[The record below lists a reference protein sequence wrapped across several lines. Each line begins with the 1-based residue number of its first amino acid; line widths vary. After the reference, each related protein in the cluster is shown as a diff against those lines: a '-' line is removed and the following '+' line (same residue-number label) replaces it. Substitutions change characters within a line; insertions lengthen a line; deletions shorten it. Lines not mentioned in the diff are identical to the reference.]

1 MKESVEASRL
11 WIKSYQATDRDP
23 ITNRFC
29 RATGLDTP
37 SAVGTLHMLWWWV
50 LDWAQDGDIS
60 KFNAIDIADAVK
72 FQGDPNVLFK
82 ALIDAGYVVQTQ
94 TGHEIA
100 NWYKIG
106 GQIIESKKKD
116 ADRKADAREKKR
128 LKKEGLSDVQGTS
141 TGHPPDSSGKSKG
154 VPSEVHSIDKELD
167 LDKELDI
174 NKDLKI
180 NGDADPNKKSDQE
193 PNQNT
198 ETKSKQTANESKA
211 TDEAPT
217 SGKNGS
223 KGRQKPVYEPDS
235 PYMKMAVY
243 FKSKLDELAK
253 VLEVDNL
260 APKANM
266 QTWADDF
273 RKLVELDKQS
283 DKRLIMDVMDWLPK
297 HDFWRKNVLSA
308 STFRDKWT
316 TLLVEMR
323 SGKTSTSNK
332 GSGGGGRGYGNQKQE
347 IPISQDDGTAGM
359 PTTSEFDAMMKKA
372 ADLKASKLQE
382 REAFN
387 NR

>member
-1 MKESVEASRL
+1 ML

-23 ITNRFC
+23 KTRKFC

-37 SAVGTLHMLWWWV
+37 TAVGSLHMFWWWA
-50 LDWAQDGDIS
+50 LDWAPSGDIS
-60 KFNAIDIADAVK
+60 KYEAIDIAEAVHFK
-72 FQGDPNVLFK
+72 GDPEVLLQ
-82 ALIDAGYVVQTQ
+82 AMIDAEYVAKTMV
-94 TGHEIA
+94 GHEIV
-100 NWYKIG
+100 NWHEIG
-106 GQIIESKKKD
+106 GQIIEARKKD
-116 ADRKADAREKKR
+116 ALRKAEARKKR
-128 LKKEGLSDVQGTS
+128 EDKKANPSDVQRTS
-141 TGHPPDSSGKSKG
+141 TGQESDKSGQQTD
-154 VPSEVHSIDKELD
+154 VHSIEKELD
-167 LDKELDI
+167 LDLELDIDI

-180 NGDADPNKKSDQE
+180 NGDADPDQA
-193 PNQNT
+193 PNQNQK
-198 ETKSKQTANESKA
+198 TKSEQSADESESTNE
-211 TDEAPT
+211 TPT

-253 VLEVDNL
+253 VLEVDDL

-332 GSGGGGRGYGNQKQE
+332 GSGGGGRGYGNQKQV
-347 IPISQDDGTAGM
+347 IPISQDDGTAGT
-359 PTTSEFDAMMKKA
+359 PTTSEYDAMMKKA
-372 ADLKASKLQE
+372 ADLKASKLRE

>member
-1 MKESVEASRL
+1 MSESTEAQRL

-23 ITNRFC
+23 ITRRFC
-29 RATGLDTP
+29 RSTGLSTP
-37 SAVGTLHMLWWWV
+37 AAVGTLHMLWWWV

-60 KFNAIDIADAVK
+60 KYHDIDIADAVS
-72 FQGDPNVLFK
+72 FEGEPEVLMR
-82 ALIDAGYVVQTQ
+82 ALIDAGYVVENQS
-94 TGHEIA
+94 GREIA
-100 NWYKIG
+100 NWFKIG

-116 ADRKADAREKKR
+116 AERKAEAREKKR
-128 LKKEGLSDVQGTS
+128 LKKEGLLDVQGTS
-141 TGHPPDSSGKSKG
+141 TGHPSDSTGTSNG
-154 VPSEVHSIDKELD
+154 VPPEVRSIDKELD
-167 LDKELDI
+167 LDLELDI

-180 NGDADPNKKSDQE
+180 YGDADPNQKSDQE

-198 ETKSKQTANESKA
+198 ETKSKQTADESKA
-211 TDEAPT
+211 TNEAPT

-253 VLEVDNL
+253 VLEVDDL

-273 RKLVELDKQS
+273 RKLVELDKQT
-283 DKRLIMDVMDWLPK
+283 DKRLIVDVMDWLPK
-297 HDFWRKNVLSA
+297 HEFWRKNVLSA

-332 GSGGGGRGYGNQKQE
+332 GSGGGGRGYGNQKQV
-347 IPISQDDGTAGM
+347 IPISQDDGTAGT
-359 PTTSEFDAMMKKA
+359 PSTSEFDAMMKKA
-372 ADLKASKLQE
+372 ADLKASKLRE
-382 REAFN
+382 KEAFN